1 MNALLAC
8 CLFFQSVY
16 CNPVESGIPFQQ
28 EHSEPGNPY
37 LSGNKINLEAVRTT
51 CNFLTD
57 NDITEVDG
65 NLIPRRKTAF
75 IRHIKHINETLEQAW
90 VDNRDADAE
99 IMGLLYELR
108 FFEASLKQKA
118 AQQAEGPLNIWQ
130 KIRLRRDSNKSSRV
144 FRYKQPT
151 KVSAGLNDPTDSPF
165 WHAADTVPLQDR
177 FDKLAKLKKIK
188 AKKNMVVL
196 FDKLG
201 TDGSAPK
208 IDAFDLDLD
217 NDWTLKWGDEV
228 HTDIAGSRIFA
239 ALGYDVDHPYYYGE
253 NKLTLVF
260 NEASEIPDASVLV
273 ERVLGTY
280 DVDLSPFIS
289 EKGIVTTDMADSL
302 EQLRPFIGKPYVRFK
317 KCGLEARPD
326 RVKRIGSFLPEALH
340 NDERTE
346 LRGALLAHQFI
357 GNWDTREANTLLTLV
372 HRGNYEYYQSAVFS
386 DLGTSFGVVQHTF
399 PPDFKTGLVNAFPWE
414 AVLVKNKRV
423 RLTSPVNAI
432 LDCYSDATYDDLQWM
447 AKKIGAIDSI
457 ALRDM
462 VHKAHW
468 PKPLEEL
475 YFHKLASRRASIL
488 TAFQIPDLHPIAFDR
503 NLNYEEN
510 GVKIIENGMLL
521 QDYEP
526 EANPESFLDEHGR
539 FRNYGH

>member
-1 MNALLAC
+1 MNALIAC
-8 CLFFQSVY
+8 CLFLQSF
-16 CNPVESGIPFQQ
+16 CCDPAHNTAPFQQ
-28 EHSEPGNPY
+28 HPEAVNHY
-37 LSGNKINLEAVRTT
+37 LSGNKINLEAVRAT

-65 NLIPRRKTAF
+65 NPIPRRKTAF

-90 VDNRDADAE
+90 VDDRDADAQ
-99 IMGLLYELR
+99 IMELLYELA
-108 FFEASLKQKA
+108 FFEGSLKQKA
-118 AQQAEGPLNIWQ
+118 AQQAEGQLNIWQ
-130 KIRLRRDSNKSSRV
+130 KIRLRLDSNKSSRV
-144 FRYKQPT
+144 FRYRKDDAFVQLT
-151 KVSAGLNDPTDSPF
+151 DPGDSPF

-177 FDKLAKLKKIK
+177 FDRLAKLKKIK

-208 IDAFDLDLD
+208 IDALDLDLD

-239 ALGYDVDHPYYYGE
+239 ALGYDVDHPHYYGE
-253 NKLTLVF
+253 DKLTLVF
-260 NEASEIPDASVLV
+260 DEASEIPNAAALV
-273 ERVLGTY
+273 EGILATY
-280 DVDLSPFIS
+280 AVDLSPFIS
-289 EKGIVTTDMADSL
+289 TSGIVTVDMADSL
-302 EQLRPFIGKPYVRFK
+302 EQLRPFIGRSYVRFK

-326 RVKRIGSFLPEALH
+326 RVKRIGSFLPEALQH
-340 NDERTE
+340 NERME

-372 HRGNYEYYQSAVFS
+372 HEGNYRYHPSAVFS
-386 DLGTSFGVVQHTF
+386 DLGTSFGVEQHTF

-414 AVLVKNKRV
+414 AAVLKNKRV

-432 LDCYSDATYDDLQWM
+432 LDCYAQATYDDLHWM
-447 AKKIGAIDSI
+447 AGKIAAIDSL

-488 TAFQIPDLHPIAFDR
+488 AAFNIPDPHPIAFDR

-510 GVKIIENGMLL
+510 GVLIIENGVLL
-521 QDYEP
+521 QDYNP
-526 EANPESFLDEHGR
+526 EANPESFTDEHGR

>member
-1 MNALLAC
+1 MNALIAC
-8 CLFFQSVY
+8 CLFLQSL
-16 CNPVESGIPFQQ
+16 CGIPGGSSALQR
-28 EHSEPGNPY
+28 EYPEAVNPY
-37 LSGNKINLEAVRTT
+37 LSGRKINLEAVRAT

-65 NLIPRRKTAF
+65 NPVPRRKTAF

-90 VDNRDADAE
+90 MDNRDADAE
-99 IMGLLYELR
+99 IMELLSQLA

-118 AQQAEGPLNIWQ
+118 MQSAAGPLNLGQ
-130 KIRLRRDSNKSSRV
+130 KVRLRLDSNKSSRV
-144 FRYKQPT
+144 FRYKRASEAFEVP
-151 KVSAGLNDPTDSPF
+151 NDPADSLF
-165 WHAADTVPLQDR
+165 WHVADTVPLQDR
-177 FDKLAKLKKIK
+177 FDRLAKRKKIK

-196 FDKLG
+196 FDKLS

-217 NDWTLKWGDEV
+217 NNWTLKWGDEV

-260 NEASEIPDASVLV
+260 NESSEIPDASVLV
-273 ERVLGTY
+273 ERILDIYG
-280 DVDLSPFIS
+280 VDLMPFIS
-289 EKGIVTTDMADSL
+289 EKGRVSADMADLL
-302 EQLRPFIGKPYVRFK
+302 EQLRPFIGQPYMRFK

-326 RVKRIGSFLPEALH
+326 RVKRIGSFLPEALG
-340 NDERTE
+340 NEERRE
-346 LRGALLAHQFI
+346 LRGAILAHQFI

-372 HRGNYEYYQSAVFS
+372 HSGNYNYHPSAVFS

-414 AVLVKNKRV
+414 AAILKNKRV

-432 LDCYSDATYDDLQWM
+432 LDCYAEATYEDLYWM
-447 AKKIGAIDSI
+447 AGKIAAIDSL

-468 PKPLEEL
+468 PQPLEEL

-488 TAFQIPDLHPIAFDR
+488 AAFQISDPHPIPFNR

-510 GVKIIENGMLL
+510 GVRIIENGVLL
-521 QDYEP
+521 QDYKP
-526 EANPESFLDEHGR
+526 EANPESFTDEHGR